1 MQGTAMAPGDISME
15 EPRKICL
22 KQAHTKWT
30 ATSNGRF
37 LFYKFPHR
45 IRNRINVKK
54 GECKLKISSRI
65 AIVDVEFHDVEFP
78 MQETING
85 S

>member
-1 MQGTAMAPGDISME
+1 MAPGDISME
-15 EPRKICL
+15 EPRIIRL

-37 LFYKFPHR
+37 LLYKFPRR

-65 AIVDVEFHDVEFP
+65 A
-78 MQETING
+78 M
-85 S
+85 